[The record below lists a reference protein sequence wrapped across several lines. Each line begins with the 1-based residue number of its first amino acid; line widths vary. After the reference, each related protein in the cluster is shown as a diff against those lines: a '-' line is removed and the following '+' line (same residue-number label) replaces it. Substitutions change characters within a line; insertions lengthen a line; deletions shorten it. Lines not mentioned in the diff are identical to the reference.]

1 MLQACFSIAILTRET
16 YETVRSSPTIYTYN
30 LSSLIVFNKW
40 AYDVKSFSSNGSSIE
55 MIGYFLQ
62 RVI

>member
-16 YETVRSSPTIYTYN
+16 YETVRSSPTIYTGK
-30 LSSLIVFNKW
+30 LFSLIVLSKK

-55 MIGYFLQ
+55 ITGYLWQ
-62 RVI
+62 SSI